1 MRVWSKPT
9 RLNDE
14 PQRWATKDL
23 TLNEG
28 ATAMSL
34 QISRH
39 KPTMSGP
46 RLVRGAIVVALLVA
60 LLVGFYGFPGAE
72 AAVDQGMFLWLLAA
86 AGCWLLLD

>member
-1 MRVWSKPT
+1 MGVWLKPT
-9 RLNDE
+9 RLNGERSGDH
-14 PQRWATKDL
+14 DL

-28 ATAMSL
+28 ATAMST

-46 RLVRGAIVVALLVA
+46 RLARGAIVAVLLVA
-60 LLVGFYGFPGAE
+60 LLVGSHGVPGVE
-72 AAVDQGMFLWLLAA
+72 AAADQGLFLWLLAA